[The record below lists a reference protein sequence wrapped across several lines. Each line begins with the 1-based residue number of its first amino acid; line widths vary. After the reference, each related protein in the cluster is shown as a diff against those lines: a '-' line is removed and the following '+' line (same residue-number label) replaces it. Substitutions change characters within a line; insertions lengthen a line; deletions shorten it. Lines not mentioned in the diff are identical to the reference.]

1 MSEKKKKI
9 PGTAPRFG
17 ILDVVIILLII
28 VAVVGVYFRYN
39 ILDWISSTQ
48 NISDYTVSYTVEDI
62 RYTTPSYMKI
72 DDEVYFASSGERF
85 GVLTSADEKSP
96 DALVP
101 TLPASEYFTKV
112 DGTIVKVMYPDIQN
126 DTYHRTD
133 AKGRLICQGR
143 YSDESGFLVNGST
156 YIAPGQKIDIRTE
169 LVSITIR
176 IEEITAVE
184 AEQ

>member
-9 PGTAPRFG
+9 SGTAPRFG
-17 ILDVVIILLII
+17 ILDVIIILLII

-62 RYTTPSYMKI
+62 RHTTPSYVKI
-72 DDEVYFASSGERF
+72 DDEVYFASSGERL
-85 GVLTSADEKSP
+85 GVLISAEEKSP
-96 DALVP
+96 EALLR
-101 TLPASEYFTKV
+101 TLPASEYFTKT
-112 DGTIVKVMYPDIQN
+112 DGTIVKVMYPDDQ
-126 DTYHRTD
+126 HRTD

-143 YSDESGFLVNGST
+143 YSEESGFLVNGST
-156 YIAPGQKIDIRTE
+156 YIAPGQKIDVRTE